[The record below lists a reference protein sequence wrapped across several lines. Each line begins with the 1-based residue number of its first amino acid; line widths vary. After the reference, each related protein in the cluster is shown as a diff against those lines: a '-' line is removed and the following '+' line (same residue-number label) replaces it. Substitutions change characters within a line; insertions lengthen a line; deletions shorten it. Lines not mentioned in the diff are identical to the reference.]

1 MFVVSAPGKVILYG
15 EHAVVYG
22 VPAIAASVSLHTYVF
37 VVDST
42 DPDVI
47 ELDFPEV
54 GLVRQWKRSELPWS
68 SVSESG
74 KLHQKLD
81 PETHLALKTL
91 LAPITDP
98 FENAASHA
106 FLYLYLHL
114 CTASSTGR
122 RFITRSTLPIGAG
135 LGSSASYSVG
145 LAAAL
150 LKLGGVIQ
158 NPSPSLSAENLEL
171 INGWSYLGESCIH
184 GNPSG
189 IDNIVATRGGAV
201 LYERGAAHGSSK
213 IEPYKS
219 FPPLGLILTNTKVPR
234 QTSQLVS
241 DVGTLKSQLPDVVDP
256 ILSAIAA
263 VVSRADRLI
272 RSGCSADQ
280 LNESLRELAQINHGL
295 LVSLGVSHP
304 TLERVRQAAHELEI
318 GQTKLTGAGG
328 GGCAITI
335 VDGEVSEK
343 RFCMLK
349 KALGDGFDLFE
360 TELGG
365 RGVGMAELPSAFSV
379 DQIRELK
386 GASEFHDLGDWN
398 YW

>member
-22 VPAIAASVSLHTYVF
+22 VPAIAASVSLHTYMF
-37 VVDST
+37 VVDSS

-54 GLVRQWKRSELPWS
+54 GLVRKWRRSELPWS
-68 SVSESG
+68 SVSEAG

-81 PETHLALKTL
+81 PEVHLALKTL
-91 LAPITDP
+91 LAPVTDP

-114 CTASSTGR
+114 CSESSAGQ
-122 RFITRSTLPIGAG
+122 RFVTRSTLPVGAG

-150 LKLGGVIQ
+150 LKLSGKIQ
-158 NPSPSLSAENLEL
+158 DPSTSLSAENLEL
-171 INGWSYLGESCIH
+171 INGWSFLGESCIH

-213 IEPYKS
+213 IEPYDS

-241 DVGTLKSQLPDVVDP
+241 DVGTLKSQLPEIVEP
-256 ILSAIAA
+256 ILNAIAA
-263 VVSRADRLI
+263 VVSRADGLI
-272 RSGCSADQ
+272 RSNCSAEE

-304 TLERVRQAAHELEI
+304 SLERVRQIAHELEI

-335 VDGEVSEK
+335 VDGEVSGK
-343 RFCMLK
+343 RFNMLK
-349 KALGDGFDLFE
+349 MALGDEFDLFE

-365 RGVGMAELPSAFSV
+365 RGVGMANLSSSFET
-379 DQIRELK
+379 DQISQLKDARDFHEL
-386 GASEFHDLGDWN
+386 GNWV

>member
-1 MFVVSAPGKVILYG
+1 MFAVSAPGKIILYG

-22 VPAIAASVSLHTYVF
+22 VPAIAASVALHTYIF
-37 VVDST
+37 VVDSC
-42 DPDVI
+42 DPDTV

-54 GLVRQWKRSELPWS
+54 GLVRRWKCSELPWS
-68 SVSESG
+68 LVTESR
-74 KLHQKLD
+74 KLHHKLD
-81 PETHLALKTL
+81 PEVHFALKKL
-91 LAPITDP
+91 LAPITSP

-114 CTASSTGR
+114 CQESTPGK

-150 LKLGGVIQ
+150 LKMCGLVSD
-158 NPSPSLSAENLEL
+158 PSNNMSEQDLDL

-201 LYERGAAHGSSK
+201 LYERGTAHGTST
-213 IEPYKS
+213 IEPYEK
-219 FPPLGLILTNTKVPR
+219 FPPLGLILTNTKVAR
-234 QTSQLVS
+234 QTSQLVAN
-241 DVGTLKSQLPDVVDP
+241 VGALKSEMPAVVDP
-256 ILSAIAA
+256 ILDAIAA
-263 VVSRADRLI
+263 VVSRADKEI
-272 RSGCSADQ
+272 RRDCSAEE
-280 LNESLRELAQINHGL
+280 LGASLRDLAEINHGL

-335 VDGEVSEK
+335 VDGELSEK
-343 RFCMLK
+343 RFNMLK
-349 KALGDGFDLFE
+349 RALGDEFELFE

-365 RGVGMAELPSAFSV
+365 PGVGMVEVAESLDSE
-379 DQIRELK
+379 QINSLQTAKEFEELGEWK
-386 GASEFHDLGDWN
+386 FW
-398 YW
+398 